1 MMVPESL
8 SFSLAWLEGLTPAT
22 LLAIASRSH
31 WLVGNNLHRFPFLS
45 FTVSVAMLLLM
56 T

>member
-8 SFSLAWLEGLTPAT
+8 SFSLAWLEGLAPAT
-22 LLAIASRSH
+22 LLAIPSRSH
-31 WLVGNNLHRFPFLS
+31 WLVGNNLPFLS